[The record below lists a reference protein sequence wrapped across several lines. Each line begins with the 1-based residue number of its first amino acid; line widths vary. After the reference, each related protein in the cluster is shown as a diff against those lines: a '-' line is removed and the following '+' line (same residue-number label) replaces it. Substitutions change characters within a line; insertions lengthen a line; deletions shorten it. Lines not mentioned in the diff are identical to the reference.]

1 MNKSIPICS
10 EFKKKTAILNRKGV
24 YVQIGE
30 RKTGKTREK
39 WVKRGKEGAERGHR
53 GHGGSGTRLR

>member
-30 RKTGKTREK
+30 RKTGEMREI
-39 WVKRGKEGAERGHR
+39 RGMRG
-53 GHGGSGTRLR
+53 